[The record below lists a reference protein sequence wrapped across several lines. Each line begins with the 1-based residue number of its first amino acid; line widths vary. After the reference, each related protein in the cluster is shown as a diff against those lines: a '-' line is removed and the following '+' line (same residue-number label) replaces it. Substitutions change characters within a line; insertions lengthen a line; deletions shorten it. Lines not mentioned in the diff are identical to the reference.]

1 MRFNS
6 GTILVHLGHRELLC
20 VEVGRA
26 LSVQCLEASV
36 WITQHGGCEDL
47 IVEPGSGVTLA
58 RPGLAVIQAL
68 KAGRVCLRTLA
79 EPAGACDQG
88 LQGAVCA
95 A

>member
-1 MRFNS
+1 MIFDS

-20 VEVGRA
+20 VEVGRG
-26 LSVQCLEASV
+26 LSVRCLEASV

-47 IVEPGSGVTLA
+47 VVESGRSMTLA

-79 EPAGACDQG
+79 EPACSETYPIWGICSR
-88 LQGAVCA
+88 L
-95 A
+95 